1 MSGAGPT
8 IPNFTIPLEQH
19 RKLVVQ
25 DHYEY
30 TDVVPT
36 FAELIQVKSSAV
48 DALIAVARH
57 DENPRAWYLNWCNA
71 CTLPLFIRSR
81 SNPIRHCYRPKR
93 GRWKAARVCTRG
105 QLIFVQKELFLN
117 PSKVGTERS
126 CLTLQRQP
134 DPDLAAADQQ
144 FQLVNKRAICT
155 MP

>member
-1 MSGAGPT
+1 MSGAGLT

-48 DALIAVARH
+48 D
-57 DENPRAWYLNWCNA
+57 
-71 CTLPLFIRSR
+71 
-81 SNPIRHCYRPKR
+81 PIRHCYRPKR

-126 CLTLQRQP
+126 LQRRP

>member
-71 CTLPLFIRSR
+71 CTLPFSFGAVATPSDIAIGRNEGAGRRREFVPAVNSSLFKKSF
-81 SNPIRHCYRPKR
+81 S
-93 GRWKAARVCTRG
+93 
-105 QLIFVQKELFLN
+105 
-117 PSKVGTERS
+117 
-126 CLTLQRQP
+126 
-134 DPDLAAADQQ
+134 
-144 FQLVNKRAICT
+144 
-155 MP
+155 